1 VSAARIEAPLA
12 HALLTYR
19 TTPELVDVAA
29 PFLAAG
35 VERGERVLAVL
46 DRPKARAVAEALDHR
61 AEAVGFVEPA
71 AWYRSPGLAVDG
83 LHRLIGDR
91 AGAPVRAI
99 GELRWSAGSAA
110 ERREWSRYEALLN
123 LAFAGAGA
131 RVICSYDLTS
141 APDEAVASAR
151 AAHPCIAGP
160 EGVRPNPGYGD
171 PAEVSR
177 RLDVP
182 LDPPPPGHLAVEFGA
197 RAAGARGVVAEACRR
212 CGLSAQRA
220 DDVVLAAHELVT
232 NAIRHGGGGGV
243 LRVWTEDGAVVC
255 QIEDRGD
262 GIRDPLQGFLPPP
275 DHGCGGWGLW
285 LARHLADLVEVR
297 AGAGG
302 TTVRLRARP

>member
-1 VSAARIEAPLA
+1 MSAPVEAPLA

-19 TTPELVDVAA
+19 ATHELVNAAA

-46 DRPKARAVAEALDHR
+46 DRPKARAVAEALDER
-61 AEAVGFVEPA
+61 AGAVGFLEPE

-83 LHRLIGDR
+83 LHRQLGDLN
-91 AGAPVRAI
+91 GAPMRAI
-99 GELRWSAGSAA
+99 GELRWTGGTVA
-110 ERREWSRYEALLN
+110 ERREWRRYEALLN

-131 RVICSYDLTS
+131 RMVCAYDLTVT
-141 APDEAVASAR
+141 PDDALATAL
-151 AAHPCIAGP
+151 ATHPCTFGADGA
-160 EGVRPNPGYGD
+160 RPNPGYRD

-182 LDPPPPGHLAVEFGA
+182 LDPPPPGHLHLEFA
-197 RAAGARGVVAEACRR
+197 DRPAGARELVAAECRR
-212 CGLSAQRA
+212 CGLTAGRT
-220 DDVVLAAHELVT
+220 DDVVLATHELVT

-243 LRVWTEDGAVVC
+243 LRIWSEDGAVVC
-255 QIEDRGD
+255 QIEDRGG

-275 DHGCGGWGLW
+275 EAGRGGWGLW

-297 AGAGG
+297 ASETGS
-302 TTVRLRARP
+302 TVRLRARP